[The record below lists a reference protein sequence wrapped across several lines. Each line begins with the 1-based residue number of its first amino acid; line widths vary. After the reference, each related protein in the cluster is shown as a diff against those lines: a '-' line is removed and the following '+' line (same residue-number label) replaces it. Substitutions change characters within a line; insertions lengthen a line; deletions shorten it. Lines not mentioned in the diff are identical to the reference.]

1 MNYSK
6 RDVITGF
13 IIIVLIIL
21 GIFYFTK
28 IKDKKITNPFAKAT
42 PTSSPVQISF
52 KKELE
57 NSFKYTI
64 PEDRNSIELKDVNGG
79 NSRGIATEKEILID
93 VDDPQTGY
101 FYQGWLVKDDKVVSL
116 GKLQTVKG
124 GWLLEYDKSKN
135 ADYSKIVISLEKTLD
150 NKIETKILEGS
161 F

>member
-57 NSFKYTI
+57 NNFKYTI

-116 GKLQTVKG
+116 GKLQTAKG

-135 ADYSKIVISLEKTLD
+135 ADYPKIVISLEKTLD
-150 NKIETKILEGS
+150 SKIETKILEGS